1 MFNIHLK
8 IADESDLDQ
17 IYEIMR
23 LSFPYQERRAKYD
36 VKKLLNEREEVFLK
50 IVDNSKIVGIIAYR
64 DFSKIRF
71 FEYFAVHPDYKG
83 RGIGSVALKNFI
95 SDFLQSDNETLVLE
109 VEKPIDEIAR
119 RRIAFY
125 KSFDF
130 RLNDYDYN
138 QPNYHTA
145 KPVPMFLMTYK
156 KSLSFSEFNIIKNKL
171 YDVIYANQIKK
182 LPNIY
187 K

>member
-8 IADESDLDQ
+8 IADESDLEQ
-17 IYEIMR
+17 IYDIMR

-36 VKKLLNEREEVFLK
+36 VKKLLKERKEIFLK
-50 IVDNSKIVGIIAYR
+50 IVDNSKTVGIIAYR

-83 RGIGSVALKNFI
+83 RGIGSVALKDFI
-95 SDFLQSDNETLVLE
+95 SDFMQSDNETLVLE
-109 VEKPIDEIAR
+109 VEKPTDETTR

-125 KSFDF
+125 QRFDF
-130 RLNDYDYN
+130 KLNNYDYY

-145 KPVPMFLMTYK
+145 KPVPMFLMTFK
-156 KSLSFSEFNIIKNKL
+156 KALSFAEFNAVKNKL
-171 YDVIYANQIKK
+171 YAVVYTKQIAK
-182 LPNIY
+182 LSKIN